1 MRIDVHAYYS
11 WFKFYILIFPDE
23 YITATYLFFPTGN
36 PNQWSVSNFSL
47 QYQYHIMQ
55 KGNENK
61 EEHQQGDYIDLTLN
75 SQNCI

>member
-23 YITATYLFFPTGN
+23 YITYLLFPTGN

-47 QYQYHIMQ
+47 QY
-55 KGNENK
+55 
-61 EEHQQGDYIDLTLN
+61 
-75 SQNCI
+75 

>member
-23 YITATYLFFPTGN
+23 YITYLFFPTGN

-47 QYQYHIMQ
+47 QYQYHIM
-55 KGNENK
+55 
-61 EEHQQGDYIDLTLN
+61 
-75 SQNCI
+75 